1 MTPNPLL
8 TPQEAQRLGVARVG
22 IAGAGG
28 LGSNIA
34 MHLTRAGVGHL
45 TVVDFDVVSE
55 SNLNRQFYFRD
66 QLGLPKV
73 AALCTN
79 LLRIAPALDL
89 RTHAKR
95 LTEADFRPV
104 FADCEVVV
112 EAFDNPEAKA
122 AFLRALLPTGKPL
135 VCASGMA
142 GWGRSGAI
150 TLRRLGPTLYLAGDA
165 STAASA
171 TCPPASP
178 RVGIVAA
185 LQANTVIA
193 LLLGVQP

>member
-8 TPQEAQRLGVARVG
+8 TPEEAQRLGCARVG

-79 LLRIAPALDL
+79 LLRIAPVLDL
-89 RTHAKR
+89 KTHTQR
-95 LTEADFRPV
+95 LTEADFRPT

-112 EAFDNPEAKA
+112 E
-122 AFLRALLPTGKPL
+122 GKPL

-150 TLRRLGPTLYLAGDA
+150 ALRHLGPTLYLAGDA
-165 STAASA
+165 ATAASA

>member
-8 TPQEAQRLGVARVG
+8 TPEEAQRLGRARVG

-66 QLGLPKV
+66 QVGLPKV

-89 RTHAKR
+89 RTHAQR
-95 LTEADFRPV
+95 LTEADFRPT

-135 VCASGMA
+135 VCASAPPSTWPAMPPLQP
-142 GWGRSGAI
+142 RPPVH
-150 TLRRLGPTLYLAGDA
+150 RPPHA
-165 STAASA
+165 SVS
-171 TCPPASP
+171 SP
-178 RVGIVAA
+178 RSRPTPS
-185 LQANTVIA
+185 L
-193 LLLGVQP
+193 PYC